1 MASIDP
7 KEYQKRLDKLTSMLG
22 DIVRHAD
29 IQAQSRCPYKNRHDE
44 CTAQFGC
51 RNQRKTE
58 EREGALLCVGDDKLD
73 YRSAWE
79 SEQRPLEASGTEGAA
94 RVICGDQSHPSAKHE
109 KFGAHIRGLAES
121 SLLTHKHSKFD
132 ALFGLVKLG
141 TLLTIGNKTDTR
153 THRIEIPCYK
163 NILKNSSC
171 KIG

>member
-1 MASIDP
+1 MASINP

-79 SEQRPLEASGTEGAA
+79 SGKRPMKTPNTEG
-94 RVICGDQSHPSAKHE
+94 
-109 KFGAHIRGLAES
+109 
-121 SLLTHKHSKFD
+121 
-132 ALFGLVKLG
+132 
-141 TLLTIGNKTDTR
+141 
-153 THRIEIPCYK
+153 
-163 NILKNSSC
+163 
-171 KIG
+171 

>member
-79 SEQRPLEASGTEGAA
+79 SEQRPLKPPAPKAQRALYAA
-94 RVICGDQSHPSAKHE
+94 INPT
-109 KFGAHIRGLAES
+109 L
-121 SLLTHKHSKFD
+121 SKTPH
-132 ALFGLVKLG
+132 AL
-141 TLLTIGNKTDTR
+141 
-153 THRIEIPCYK
+153 
-163 NILKNSSC
+163 
-171 KIG
+171 

>member
-7 KEYQKRLDKLTSMLG
+7 KEYQKRLDKITSMLG

-51 RNQRKTE
+51 RNQRKIE

-79 SEQRPLEASGTEGAA
+79 SDPETLDRAKRKLARIKDDAAGRRSRSRPT
-94 RVICGDQSHPSAKHE
+94 
-109 KFGAHIRGLAES
+109 RG
-121 SLLTHKHSKFD
+121 
-132 ALFGLVKLG
+132 
-141 TLLTIGNKTDTR
+141 
-153 THRIEIPCYK
+153 
-163 NILKNSSC
+163 
-171 KIG
+171 